1 MKFTLSCL
9 KKFKSWYEILPR
21 FLWVWKISE
30 ISGWYGGFISKL
42 WIIFCWFIWLYFY
55 LLCWAISFESLKI
68 WNTTVL
74 TLFWPMLPFYTPWKH
89 QKTFGF
95 LVFSRDIKWEHWPEM
110 GWAFK
115 CQPPQN
121 GQTHSS
127 NSSPT
132 ADELFRCVWPLC
144 RVGA

>member
-1 MKFTLSCL
+1 MSFTVSYL
-9 KKFKSWYEILPR
+9 KRFISWCGILPH
-21 FLWVWKISE
+21 FLWVWKIPE
-30 ISGWYGGFISKL
+30 ISGWYRGFISKL
-42 WIIFCWFIWLYFY
+42 WNYFLLVYLIIFLLFMLSYFFRV
-55 LLCWAISFESLKI
+55 IKSLKY
-68 WNTTVL
+68 NCL

-121 GQTHSS
+121 GQTHVS
-127 NSSPT
+127 NLSAT
-132 ADELFRCVWPLC
+132 TDEFFGCFWPLC
-144 RVGA
+144 GVGA